1 MKPVPPRLGRSLFSS
16 RAARVTK
23 RQDLERVV
31 VVGTSGSGKT
41 TLARR
46 LADVLGC
53 PHVELDFHH
62 FEPEWR
68 ERSDEDFRQRVAEA
82 IMGPRWVVDGNYS
95 ATRDLIWPRATR
107 IIWLNYSFGRT
118 FGRVLGRTIRRS
130 VTREVLWAGNR
141 ERLVTTLFSR
151 DSILLWVIL
160 TYRRRRRE
168 YGALRDPAHP
178 RSDALIEFTKP
189 RQAEM
194 LLRSLEEP
202 GS

>member
-95 ATRDLIWPRATR
+95 ATRDLIWPEATR
-107 IIWLNYSFGRT
+107 IIWLNYST
-118 FGRVLGRTIRRS
+118 
-130 VTREVLWAGNR
+130 
-141 ERLVTTLFSR
+141 
-151 DSILLWVIL
+151 
-160 TYRRRRRE
+160 
-168 YGALRDPAHP
+168 
-178 RSDALIEFTKP
+178 
-189 RQAEM
+189 
-194 LLRSLEEP
+194 
-202 GS
+202 GSPS